1 MFLKV
6 RLALIWAPWHP
17 VASRGWH
24 ISMPRNYVQ
33 CTTSVIVIMFFITNS
48 LVIIAWQF
56 SCIFLIVL
64 FQKVMATY
72 NIKNLMKREATNQG
86 ILMCMQSRNIGS
98 LGLASHQMQ
107 PKFHHY
113 VAMGG
118 SEHSHIIHPPSRGS
132 LPTLEDVQHYLAYT
146 VKIMELSARF
156 SWLSI

>member
-1 MFLKV
+1 
-6 RLALIWAPWHP
+6 
-17 VASRGWH
+17 
-24 ISMPRNYVQ
+24 
-33 CTTSVIVIMFFITNS
+33 
-48 LVIIAWQF
+48 
-56 SCIFLIVL
+56 
-64 FQKVMATY
+64 MATY

-86 ILMCMQSRNIGS
+86 ILMCVQSRNIGS
-98 LGLASHQMQ
+98 LGLASRQMQ

-132 LPTLEDVQHYLAYT
+132 LPTLENVQHYLAYT

>member
-1 MFLKV
+1 
-6 RLALIWAPWHP
+6 
-17 VASRGWH
+17 
-24 ISMPRNYVQ
+24 
-33 CTTSVIVIMFFITNS
+33 
-48 LVIIAWQF
+48 
-56 SCIFLIVL
+56 
-64 FQKVMATY
+64 MATY

-86 ILMCMQSRNIGS
+86 ILMCVQSRNIGS
-98 LGLASHQMQ
+98 LGLASRQMQ